1 MRKSEKP
8 CPNFGVV
15 TYDMSSKGIHL
26 ISSFSFEAAEAAP
39 VGESIIHLYRHA
51 VCRVAIFD
59 PEVTMQRGSK

>member
-1 MRKSEKP
+1 
-8 CPNFGVV
+8 
-15 TYDMSSKGIHL
+15 MSSKGIHL